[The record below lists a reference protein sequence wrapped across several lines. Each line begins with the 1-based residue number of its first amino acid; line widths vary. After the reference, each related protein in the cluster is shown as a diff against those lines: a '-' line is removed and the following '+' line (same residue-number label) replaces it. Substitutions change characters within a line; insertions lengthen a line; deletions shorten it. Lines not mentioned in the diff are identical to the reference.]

1 MSRTSA
7 LSLCFLL
14 SPSPS
19 HFSRS
24 IHAHSLIP
32 SFSLFLSL
40 FPFLSFRLG
49 RVVIFR
55 KVSTRVRPTA
65 ETCIR
70 VAIVRLEMITYCTL
84 EQTYDGGS
92 SSSLRVFA
100 PRNLGGREEEEEE
113 EEEEAGIGVS
123 QPIWMT
129 KGGRIPVV
137 NASYLNL
144 ARGSRQWFS
153 PCLLRAY
160 SVALVFSV
168 FVVFQGRERLS
179 MYKGRRI

>member
-1 MSRTSA
+1 MVCLGGWVNSGTKISASTGRTPANISRRCRGLLLFLFVSSSPVS
-7 LSLCFLL
+7 LSL
-14 SPSPS
+14 
-19 HFSRS
+19 
-24 IHAHSLIP
+24 SLIP
-32 SFSLFLSL
+32 LAPSTPIHLSPLSLSLSRVSLFLP

-70 VAIVRLEMITYCTL
+70 MAIVRREMITLCTL

-92 SSSLRVFA
+92 SSSHLPCSKSRI
-100 PRNLGGREEEEEE
+100 RGWR

-144 ARGSRQWFS
+144 ARNG
-153 PCLLRAY
+153 
-160 SVALVFSV
+160 
-168 FVVFQGRERLS
+168 
-179 MYKGRRI
+179 I

>member
-1 MSRTSA
+1 MVCLGGWVNSGTKISASTGRTPANISRRCRGLLLFLFVSSSPVS
-7 LSLCFLL
+7 LSL
-14 SPSPS
+14 
-19 HFSRS
+19 
-24 IHAHSLIP
+24 SLILHP
-32 SFSLFLSL
+32 RPFTYPLSLSLSRVSLFLP

-70 VAIVRLEMITYCTL
+70 VAIVRREMITLCTL

-92 SSSLRVFA
+92 SSSHLPCSKSRI
-100 PRNLGGREEEEEE
+100 RGWRG
-113 EEEEAGIGVS
+113 EEEAGIGVS

-144 ARGSRQWFS
+144 ARNG
-153 PCLLRAY
+153 
-160 SVALVFSV
+160 
-168 FVVFQGRERLS
+168 
-179 MYKGRRI
+179 I